1 MTKTA
6 NSWFKTLKQ
15 NLIADQLVHRK
26 KQQAIFYDDYTEDLF
41 HTDTDTEDFYA
52 DAKDFYPKSFIANA
66 PTQNAV
72 YTLDQALMAQDN
84 EFRIIANNNVLK
96 RLKAQYHIAILNA
109 ADDYFVNY
117 LAGYINLAA
126 ASFTANR
133 FAFYANPAYLLPMQ
147 CLVFIDQQDQC
158 FLALPIVCDLSK
170 ADQVI
175 NHVPIIKTT
184 VEQVQTVLGKH
195 NLYHYGQNYYLFWQ
209 PMHESQADLNTI
221 STKYSKRY
229 FIFRQIL
236 CPAQEWN
243 VDYVSLF
250 NDNPRHH
257 NQKDQAVLQSIQNK
271 VLSIIGSFYVT
282 VLLQLKPKYLDC
294 QFKPQTTG
302 TFAYIW
308 QQPNITPD
316 WKKAL
321 KNLNQIINMSMNV
334 MRWQGIVYKKQTD
347 FVSYNLQI
355 RTELLADIAKNLHFK
370 ATKAI
375 QSSPISIKKAG
386 KPLVAKKGLNK
397 LLTSSVNNAER
408 EFYLVKNKQKQVL
421 LATCD
426 YQPQGNSKMQL
437 HYHQL

>member
-1 MTKTA
+1 MAKAA
-6 NSWFKTLKQ
+6 NTWVDTLKQ
-15 NLIADQLVHRK
+15 NLIADQLVHTA

-41 HTDTDTEDFYA
+41 HTD
-52 DAKDFYPKSFIANA
+52 AKDLYPKSFIANA

-96 RLKAQYHIAILNA
+96 RLKATYHIAILDA

-126 ASFTANR
+126 TSFTAHG

-170 ADQVI
+170 ADQSI

-184 VEQVQTVLGKH
+184 MQQVQTVLGKH

-209 PMHESQADLNTI
+209 PMHESQANLNTI
-221 STKYSKRY
+221 STRYSKHY

-243 VDYVSLF
+243 VEYSSLF
-250 NDNPRHH
+250 NDNPRNR
-257 NQKDQAVLQSIQNK
+257 NQKDQTALQSIQNK
-271 VLSIIGSFYVT
+271 VLSIIGNFYVT
-282 VLLQLKPKYLDC
+282 VLLHLKPKYLKC
-294 QFKPQTTG
+294 QFTPQTTG
-302 TFAYIW
+302 AFAYIW
-308 QQPNITPD
+308 QQQNITPD
-316 WKKAL
+316 WEKAL
-321 KNLNQIINMSMNV
+321 KNLNKLLNLSMNV
-334 MRWQGIVYKKQTD
+334 IRWQSIMYKKQTD
-347 FVSYNLQI
+347 FASYNLQI
-355 RTELLADIAKNLHFK
+355 RTELLEDIAQNLHFK
-370 ATKAI
+370 AAKSLMST
-375 QSSPISIKKAG
+375 PLSIKKAG

-397 LLTSSVNNAER
+397 LLTSSVNNAEH
-408 EFYLVKNKQKQVL
+408 EFYLVKNEQDQVL

-426 YQPQGNSKMQL
+426 YQPQGKKMRLRYCQL
-437 HYHQL
+437 